1 MLFNLL
7 NLPERRANNLWDC
20 VPFINVFLIVI
31 LFYALGNRLF
41 MAPGMP
47 IELPTTSSPQHL
59 QGTLYDSVLTIINT
73 DTILFEDN
81 TYHANSIASAL
92 QKYPQGKRSNANPIL
107 LIKCD
112 QSCSIQQ
119 ILTLCSQA
127 RDAGYTKIHL
137 ASNLAQ
143 IHEKP

>member
-1 MLFNLL
+1 MLLNLL
-7 NLPERRANNLWDC
+7 NLPERRINNSWDC

-31 LFYALGNRLF
+31 LLYALGNRLF
-41 MAPGMP
+41 MAPGMS

-59 QGTLYDSVLTIINT
+59 QGTLYDSVLTIINA

-81 TYHANSIASAL
+81 TYHANSISSAL
-92 QKYPQGKRSNANPIL
+92 QKYLHGKRNNANPIL

-119 ILTLCSQA
+119 VLTLCSQA
-127 RDAGYTKIHL
+127 RDAGFVKVHL
-137 ASNLAQ
+137 ASRQ
-143 IHEKP
+143 CRF